1 MNNKTEQKKEY
12 VKPVMEIIG
21 FARECALLQGSDNPP
36 VEPDTDQASFDAL
49 EY

>member
-21 FARECALLQGSDNPP
+21 FARECALLQGSG
-36 VEPDTDQASFDAL
+36 PDTDQASFDAL